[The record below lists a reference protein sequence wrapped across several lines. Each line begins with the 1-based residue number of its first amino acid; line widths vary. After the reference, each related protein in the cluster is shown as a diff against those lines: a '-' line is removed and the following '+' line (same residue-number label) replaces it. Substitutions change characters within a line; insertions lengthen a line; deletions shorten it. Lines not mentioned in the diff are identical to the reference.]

1 MDFTEQLEKIKD
13 AAAKAGAETNVFYL
27 TTLDRYI
34 MQINMLTQLKEIIRK
49 EGTAIQKEYIKG
61 RPNLTIN
68 PAISEFNKTATAANN
83 TVMTLTK
90 IVKNLDMNSIMDVDM
105 EDEEL

>member
-1 MDFTEQLEKIKD
+1 
-13 AAAKAGAETNVFYL
+13 
-27 TTLDRYI
+27 
-34 MQINMLTQLKEIIRK
+34 MLTQLKEIIRK
-49 EGTAIQKEYIKG
+49 EGTTIQKEYIKG